1 MIKVVWYES
10 WLMTLYW
17 NTITNKQID
26 RWTYG
31 HVKSIVDF
39 ATENDK
45 LNNSCGVIVGFVLDV
60 CDMLLRCLD
69 SHIFISFHENEHERN
84 INATQM
90 CTLNSF
96 FQAQGFY
103 VHIKSMKRT
112 Y

>member
-1 MIKVVWYES
+1 MIIEIP
-10 WLMTLYW
+10 LQ
-17 NTITNKQID
+17 TN
-26 RWTYG
+26 RWTDWRTDIA
-31 HVKSIVDF
+31 KSRVDF

-60 CDMLLRCLD
+60 SDMLLRCLD